1 MTLGD
6 SQLGAETAPSGDCP
20 GAVLVQALG
29 YANWSPRDLV
39 REINGRLAGL
49 GERRLDLTAA
59 HAWSRGSVPRSETV
73 RRLVAAVLTER
84 TGRTYTQTMLWG
96 TPEPDAGRDERT
108 VTDDLVGRRSLGAV
122 LATATAWNATEPA
135 SQATLRPS
143 GDLFTAVWDA
153 DRQQHH
159 SISRESGND
168 HVLPPMMTLLES
180 HLADLRRLDDAAGGG
195 AISQRYVRI
204 ALDGVLSL
212 LQNSRYTPDIG
223 TRLLRTAAG
232 LAQLAGWMAFDAD
245 LSASGQRYQLFAIRL
260 ARASADH
267 DTVANVLG
275 MLAYQHAAV
284 GNPTAAIRFA
294 EAAVEKAA
302 KSLPTVRARALG
314 RLATAHAAAGGIDA
328 FRSATDRCLAF
339 LEHRRDDDPPA
350 LYYFT
355 ADQVAAESG
364 QGLVD
369 LAAANPGAK
378 GRRLLEEAHS
388 LLSPITAHGPTT
400 GYTRSAFLH
409 GVHLARAHLLAHD
422 TEATLATFGRLTAHL
437 PEVQSVR
444 CRNLLLGIRRHAGTR
459 IKSPSGKDALNR
471 VDRALSGL

>member
-6 SQLGAETAPSGDCP
+6 SQPEAETAPSDNRS
-20 GAVLVQALG
+20 GAALVQALEL
-29 YANWSPRDLV
+29 ARWSPRELV
-39 REINGRLAGL
+39 RAINGRLAGL

-59 HAWSRGSVPRSETV
+59 HAWCRGSVPRSETV
-73 RRLVAAVLTER
+73 RRLTATVLSDR
-84 TGRTYTQTMLWG
+84 TGRTYTPTMLWRVS
-96 TPEPDAGRDERT
+96 EPTARCNERT
-108 VTDDLVGRRSLGAV
+108 VTDDLVGRRSLTAV
-122 LATATAWNATEPA
+122 LATATSWNATDPA
-135 SQATLRPS
+135 SQAALRS
-143 GDLFTAVWDA
+143 AGDLFTAVWDA
-153 DRQQHH
+153 ARQQPHGLG
-159 SISRESGND
+159 RESGTD

-180 HLADLRRLDDAAGGG
+180 HLADLRRLDDATGGG

-212 LQNSRYTPDIG
+212 VQNSRYTPDIG
-223 TRLLRTAAG
+223 TRLLRNASG

-245 LSASGQRYQLFAIRL
+245 LSASGQRYQLVAIRL

-267 DTVANVLG
+267 NTVANILG
-275 MLAYQHAAV
+275 MLAYQHAAA

-294 EAAVEKAA
+294 EAAVDTAV

-314 RLATAHAAAGGIDA
+314 RLATAHAAAGDIDA
-328 FRSATDRCLAF
+328 FRSATDRCLAL

-355 ADQVAAESG
+355 ADQVAAENG

-369 LAAANPGAK
+369 LAAANPGTR
-378 GRRLLEEAHS
+378 GRRLLAEAHH

-400 GYTRSAFLH
+400 GYTRSALLH
-409 GVHLARAHLLAHD
+409 GIHLARAHLLAHD
-422 TEATLATFGRLTAHL
+422 SDATLATLGRLTTHL
-437 PEVQSVR
+437 PAVQSVR
-444 CRNLLLGIRRHAGTR
+444 CRSLLLGLRRHAGSR
-459 IKSPSGKDALNR
+459 IKSASGTDALNQ

>member
-1 MTLGD
+1 M
-6 SQLGAETAPSGDCP
+6 
-20 GAVLVQALG
+20 
-29 YANWSPRDLV
+29 
-39 REINGRLAGL
+39 
-49 GERRLDLTAA
+49 
-59 HAWSRGSVPRSETV
+59 PRSETV
-73 RRLVAAVLTER
+73 RRLAAAVLTER
-84 TGRTYTQTMLWG
+84 TGRPYTPATLWG
-96 TPEPDAGRDERT
+96 IPERGQRDDRT
-108 VTDDLVGRRSLGAV
+108 VTDNLVGRRSLASV
-122 LATATAWNATEPA
+122 LATATAWNATSPA

-143 GDLFTAVWDA
+143 SDLFTAVWDA
-153 DRQQHH
+153 DRQQPQ
-159 SISRESGND
+159 STGRDSGTD

-180 HLADLRRLDDAAGGG
+180 HLADLRRLDDATGGG
-195 AISQRYVRI
+195 AISQRYVRT

-245 LSASGQRYQLFAIRL
+245 LSASGQRYQLLAIRL

-275 MLAYQHAAV
+275 MLAYQHAAA

-294 EAAVEKAA
+294 EIAVETAA

-314 RLATAHAAAGGIDA
+314 RLATAHAAAGDIDA
-328 FRSATDRCLAF
+328 FRSATDRCRAF
-339 LEHRRDDDPPA
+339 LEHRRGDDPPA

-364 QGLVD
+364 QGLVE

-388 LLSPITAHGPTT
+388 LLAPITAHGPTT

-422 TEATLATFGRLTAHL
+422 TETTLATFGKLTTHL
-437 PEVQSVR
+437 PDVQSVR
-444 CRNLLLGIRRHAGTR
+444 CRNLLLRIRRHAGTR
-459 IKSPSGKDALNR
+459 IKSASGKDALQQ
-471 VDRALSGL
+471 VDRALSGI